1 MIGEVKY
8 RGVCFK
14 ITHPLRIDAYLATTK
29 LPNVP
34 FPLLIS
40 SSTLPELRQ
49 GITVLVDCYRDIGWK
64 HVAKSISWIR
74 ENLSKRVATTD
85 LASSTPIPVSEMIMV
100 LPKHPNHITK

>member
-14 ITHPLRIDAYLATTK
+14 ITHPLRIDAYFATAK
-29 LPNVP
+29 LQNVP

-64 HVAKSISWIR
+64 HVAKSISWIKK
-74 ENLSKRVATTD
+74 NLSKRMATTD
-85 LASSTPIPVSEMIMV
+85 LASSTPIPVSEMIKV
-100 LPKHPNHITK
+100 HPKHPNHVSQ